1 MLNATIVIDDSESDR
16 YLARR
21 ALSKAGVTHRVLEFP
36 DALAALDL
44 LCDREGFERECG
56 PWPPRAVVL
65 LDVNM
70 PRMGGFEFLAVL
82 EQRIEAGEVQQGV
95 LGVVMYSTSDC
106 KSDVDRALSH
116 GLVMDY
122 MVKPITIEAA
132 LRIARIAG
140 SFKAQG

>member
-21 ALSKAGVTHRVLEFP
+21 ALNKAGVTHRVLEFP
-36 DALAALDL
+36 DALAALAL
-44 LCDREGFERECG
+44 LSDRQGFERECG

-70 PRMGGFEFLAVL
+70 PRMGGFEFLDAL
-82 EQRIEAGEVQQGV
+82 EQRIEAGEVRHGV
-95 LGVVMYSTSDC
+95 VGVVMYSTSDC
-106 KSDVDRALSH
+106 QSDVDRALSH

-122 MVKPITIEAA
+122 MVKPITVEAA
-132 LRIARIAG
+132 ARIARIAT
-140 SFKAQG
+140 SFEAQR